1 MLPAAR
7 MQKTARKR
15 RDTICALR
23 SNFKFIPPTAGSYD
37 HRGSSPGCDVTSY
50 IHEIECA
57 WNNFKKLSYFRD
69 HS

>member
-7 MQKTARKR
+7 MQKTARR
-15 RDTICALR
+15 RRETTCALR
-23 SNFKFIPPTAGSYD
+23 SDFKFIPPTAGPDEYG
-37 HRGSSPGCDVTSY
+37 GSRPSSDITSY

-57 WNNFKKLSYFRD
+57 WNNFKKLSDLRA

>member
-15 RDTICALR
+15 KETMCALR
-23 SNFKFIPPTAGSYD
+23 SDFKVIPPTAGSYE
-37 HRGSSPGCDVTSY
+37 HRGSSPGCNVTSY
-50 IHEIECA
+50 IHEIEGA
-57 WNNFKKLSYFRD
+57 WNNFKKLPYFRA